1 LAVIALRG
9 ILDMKA
15 IKLNRNEKLGE
26 TSINKGKYSEALSI
40 FPSLQKKAGMK
51 VKRGKCLALL
61 PIALCLVFLTL
72 VSSDL
77 VTSPTHTFE
86 ALATSQ
92 YQLYAINTV
101 IEHINKISEF
111 SVICVL
117 KAESQTLV
125 IKPKKQDNKPKHKPS
140 VERISENQPNLCHL
154 CVKDFV
160 HITTRP
166 QIYGIPTTKRR
177 AFVCTYNKFV

>member
-1 LAVIALRG
+1 
-9 ILDMKA
+9 MKA
-15 IKLNRNEKLGE
+15 IKLNRDVKLGE
-26 TSINKGKYSEALSI
+26 TSINKGKYSEAAYNFS
-40 FPSLQKKAGMK
+40 SLQKKAEMK
-51 VKRGKCLALL
+51 VKHGKSLALL
-61 PIALCLVFLTL
+61 HVALCLVFLTL
-72 VSSDL
+72 VSADIE
-77 VTSPTHTFE
+77 TSATRTFE

-92 YQLYAINTV
+92 YQLLTDNAVNEQITN
-101 IEHINKISEF
+101 ISKI

-125 IKPKKQDNKPKHKPS
+125 IKPKKPDNKPKHKPS
-140 VERISENQPNLCHL
+140 VERISDNQPNLCHL

-166 QIYGIPTTKRR
+166 QIYGIPMTKRR